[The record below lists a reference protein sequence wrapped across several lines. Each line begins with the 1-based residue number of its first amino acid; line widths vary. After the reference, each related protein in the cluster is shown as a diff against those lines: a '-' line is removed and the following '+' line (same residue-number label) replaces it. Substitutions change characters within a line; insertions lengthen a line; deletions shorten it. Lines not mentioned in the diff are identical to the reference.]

1 MMAGRPEKQYKPA
14 SAVTFPEATPFD
26 FAGSTVPSA
35 ATCAN
40 KMGFALLAVFAVFAV
55 FALWALTALPT
66 DSAGALLLI
75 SWFAILLTLAEL
87 IALATVSV
95 SATAESGSTNESAM
109 TVTTIAAGLDL

>member
-1 MMAGRPEKQYKPA
+1 
-14 SAVTFPEATPFD
+14 VTPCE

-35 ATCAN
+35 ATRAN
-40 KMGFALLAVFAVFAV
+40 KTGFALLAVFAV

-66 DSAGALLLI
+66 DSPGALLLI
-75 SWFAILLTLAEL
+75 CWFAILLTLAELVALATVSVSATAEL

-109 TVTTIAAGLDL
+109 TVTAIAAGLDL

>member
-1 MMAGRPEKQYKPA
+1 M
-14 SAVTFPEATPFD
+14 
-26 FAGSTVPSA
+26 
-35 ATCAN
+35 
-40 KMGFALLAVFAVFAV
+40 FAVFAV

-66 DSAGALLLI
+66 DSPGALLLI

-87 IALATVSV
+87 IVALATVSV